1 MSEYFRRVGVHDDE
15 ILAAALEELRKGR
28 KAAICVIV
36 SKEGSGPR
44 DPGTKMLVRED
55 GSVVG
60 TLGGGPFERDVIQK
74 ALEAIKNE
82 KPRTVKYSFLGKQKV
97 GDAIS
102 TGLICGGIITV
113 YIDVL
118 KPKSRAVIMGAGH
131 VGRPISQI
139 FHMLGYEVIVGDMV
153 EELLT
158 EEALPFADIRV
169 HGPLEDVVRKLASYI
184 RPGDVALVVH
194 GAPEPDYAALK
205 EFIKSPAW
213 YVGLLGSKR
222 KIMELIKKLL
232 SEGVVDAET
241 IKKKLHAPIGID
253 IGARTPEEIAVSVAA
268 EVIALKKGVNQRSL
282 SKVAEFVEVAKNVLK
297 RDQGHS

>member
-1 MSEYFRRVGVHDDE
+1 MSEYFRRVGVHDEE
-15 ILAAALEELRKGR
+15 ILSAAVEELRRGR

-74 ALEAIKNE
+74 ALEAIREE
-82 KPRTVKYSFLGKQKV
+82 KPRTVKYSFLGKQRV
-97 GDAIS
+97 GGAIS
-102 TGLICGGIITV
+102 TGLICGGIMTV

-131 VGRPISQI
+131 VGRPISQV
-139 FHMLGYEVIVGDMV
+139 FHMLGYEVVVGDMV

-158 EEALPFADIRV
+158 EEALPFADIRI
-169 HGPLEDVVRKLASYI
+169 HGPLEEVAAKLASYI
-184 RPGDVALVVH
+184 RPGDIALVVH

-222 KIMELIKKLL
+222 KVIELIKRLL
-232 SEGVVDAET
+232 AEGVADEGT
-241 IKKKLHAPIGID
+241 IKEKLHAPIGID

-268 EVIALKKGVNQRSL
+268 EIIALKKGVNQRSL

-297 RDQGHS
+297 RDQGFS